1 MAIARRLVSVGNVVI
16 DVVLRVGALPER
28 GSDVIASAAAL
39 SPGGG
44 FNALLAA
51 SRSGLASAYGGAHG
65 TGPFGD
71 LARTALTEAGIAVLL
86 PAISDRDTGL
96 VIAIVDAG
104 GERTF
109 ITIPGA
115 EAELSLRSLSTLAI
129 HSGDAILMSGYSL
142 LHSLNRIAI
151 LGWLNG
157 LPTGALVIL
166 DPGPLVADIPA
177 DALRSVLDRTDWLT
191 SNAREARLLGT
202 RARGRIGTIVR
213 TGPTGCTV
221 QVHSGAPVD
230 VPGFPITGSIV
241 TATIDSGTL
250 DTNGAGDTHTGAF
263 IAALARGATPI
274 EAAIW
279 ANAAAAISVTRMGPA
294 TAPTSDEITA
304 FLAQHQRPGP
314 SAI

>member
-16 DVVLRVGALPER
+16 DVVLRVEALPER

-71 LARTALTEAGIAVLL
+71 LARAALAEAGIDALL
-86 PAISDRDTGL
+86 PPIDGRDTGL
-96 VIAIVDAG
+96 VIAMVDAD

-109 ITIPGA
+109 ITSPGA
-115 EAELSLRSLSTLAI
+115 EAELSPQSLSTLAI

-142 LHSLNRIAI
+142 LHPLNRIAI
-151 LGWLNG
+151 LGWLDG
-157 LPTGALVIL
+157 LPTGTLVVF
-166 DPGPLVADIPA
+166 DPGPLVADIPP

-191 SNAREARLLGT
+191 SNAREARLLGPY
-202 RARGRIGTIVR
+202 ASGRVGSVVR
-213 TGPTGCTV
+213 TGSTGCTV
-221 QVHSGAPVD
+221 QGRSGDPVQ
-230 VPGFPITGSIV
+230 VSGFPV
-241 TATIDSGTL
+241 TGTL

-274 EAAIW
+274 EAATW
-279 ANAAAAISVTRMGPA
+279 ANAAAAISVTRRGPA
-294 TAPTSDEITA
+294 TAPTSEEITA
-304 FLAQHQRPGP
+304 LLAQH
-314 SAI
+314 